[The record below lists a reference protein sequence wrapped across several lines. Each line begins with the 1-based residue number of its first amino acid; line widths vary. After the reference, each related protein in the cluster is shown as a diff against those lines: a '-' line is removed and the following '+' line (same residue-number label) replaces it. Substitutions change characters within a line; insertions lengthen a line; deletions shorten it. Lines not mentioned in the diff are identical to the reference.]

1 MIEVEK
7 KFSLT
12 PDQTKRI
19 EESAEFIKESTNT
32 DIYYDTPDYRL
43 LKKDR
48 WLRNRNGQFE
58 TKISP
63 SWNKKI
69 NVYEEI
75 ADPEEILKRLDIP
88 KLTED
93 FEENLKLNGFE
104 VLVQLVTKRRK
115 FKIKDFIIDMDEVD
129 YGYTICEIEKIVE
142 NESEIEKATEEIFQL
157 ASSLGLEIKRIRG
170 KGMEYFFRYKPE
182 VYKLFHEKRY
192 E

>member
-157 ASSLGLEIKRIRG
+157 ATSLL
-170 KGMEYFFRYKPE
+170 
-182 VYKLFHEKRY
+182 V
-192 E
+192 